1 MKKTLTIL
9 SFFLLALTSQA
20 VGFTWKSG
28 AQVSF
33 GDSLVSDLTPKTYT
47 AYLVYLG
54 SGSWGSTTIGES
66 GLTLANTDKATG
78 DTLTSLSG
86 KTGALAKRN
95 SQFSGSFDHAIGST
109 TSTGYTVAA
118 GDYFGVYLSYTDGD
132 GKTWYNL
139 SSSVYRIPTTADDA
153 SALDDASFSFAS
165 TKTKVASGSSVS
177 VGGGWTA
184 VPEPSTAALAL
195 AGLALLLKRRK
206 A

>member
-1 MKKTLTIL
+1 MKKTITFL
-9 SFFLLALTSQA
+9 SFFVLALTSQA
-20 VGFTWKSG
+20 VGFTWKSS
-28 AQVSF
+28 AQVQF
-33 GDSLVSDLTPKTYT
+33 GDSLVSALTPNTYT

-66 GLTLANTDKATG
+66 GLTFATSDKATG
-78 DTLTSLSG
+78 DSLTSLSG

-109 TSTGYTVAA
+109 TSSGYTVAA
-118 GDYFGVYLSYTDGD
+118 GDYFGVYLAYTDGD

-139 SSSVYRIPTTADDA
+139 SSSVYQIPTSADD
-153 SALDDASFSFAS
+153 STALDDASFAFAS
-165 TKTKVASGSSVS
+165 TKSELSSGSSVS
-177 VGGGWTA
+177 AGGGWVA